1 MNDCKRVVLVGIPGV
16 GKSTVVNKIQ
26 ETLKS
31 KGITV
36 EYVIFGSV
44 MMKEAEKIGV
54 KHRDELR
61 NLPVSQ
67 QRKLQLSASI
77 EISKMKSDILLVDTH
92 LFIKTSEGYWPGLPI
107 DVATALS
114 PTHLILIEATPS
126 EIISRRIKDTTRRRD
141 IVIEKDIIEELSI
154 AKDML
159 SVLAVLTGA
168 SIMYVSNSEG
178 KADDA
183 SAKAISALGVV

>member
-1 MNDCKRVVLVGIPGV
+1 MYDGKRVVLVGIPGV

-36 EYVIFGSV
+36 EHIIFGSV

-54 KHRDELR
+54 LHRDEMR

-77 EISKMKSDILLVDTH
+77 EISKIKSDILLVDTH
-92 LFIKTSEGYWPGLPI
+92 LFIKTAEGYWPGLPI
-107 DVATALS
+107 YGATALS
-114 PTHLILIEATPS
+114 PTHIILIEATPS
-126 EIISRRIKDTTRRRD
+126 EILPRRIKDTTRRRD
-141 IVIEKDIIEELSI
+141 IVLEKDIIEELSI

-168 SIMYVSNSEG
+168 SIMYVSNTEG

-183 SAKAISALGVV
+183 SAKAVSALGVV

>member
-183 SAKAISALGVV
+183 SAKAVSALGVV